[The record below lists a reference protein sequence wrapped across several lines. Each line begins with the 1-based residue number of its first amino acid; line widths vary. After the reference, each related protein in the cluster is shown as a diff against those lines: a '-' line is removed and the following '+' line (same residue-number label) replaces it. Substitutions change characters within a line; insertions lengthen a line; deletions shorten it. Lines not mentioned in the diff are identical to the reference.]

1 MLMKSNPTKEDAF
14 YASLL
19 KAPEAN
25 EWVSAKE
32 KEEFELL
39 LKPYNE
45 TLDALKEAKEG
56 KYAGTIDTSSMEA
69 FLKSCE

>member
-1 MLMKSNPTKEDAF
+1 MKSNPTKEDAF